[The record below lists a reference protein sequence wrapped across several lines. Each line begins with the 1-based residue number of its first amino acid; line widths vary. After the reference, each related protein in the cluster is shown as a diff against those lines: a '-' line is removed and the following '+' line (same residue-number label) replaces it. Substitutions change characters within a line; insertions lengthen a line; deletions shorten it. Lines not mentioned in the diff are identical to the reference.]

1 MIEHSAEVHG
11 MAWAKPAREKSGDL
25 GPEYRAVSSSGI
37 PECRLLVFLRFQLN
51 RNSGYLFLPLK
62 TEVLKFHTV
71 LFSVYFV
78 SVRSL

>member
-1 MIEHSAEVHG
+1 MGWCGPSQ
-11 MAWAKPAREKSGDL
+11 REKKVIEVRNT
-25 GPEYRAVSSSGI
+25 GPFAVRGI
-37 PECRLLVFLRFQLN
+37 LERMLLVFLRFQLN

>member
-1 MIEHSAEVHG
+1 MNTVLKCMTWHGPNQPEKKVEIEV
-11 MAWAKPAREKSGDL
+11 RNT
-25 GPEYRAVSSSGI
+25 GPFPVPEI
-37 PECRLLVFLRFQLN
+37 PERMLLVFLRFQLN